1 MTRPRLAAAVLFL
14 VLIGAMAAWGQ
25 GPAAPPTGNSADP
38 FAVPNGTPQ
47 QLIAF
52 IQGLLKQRRP
62 DAATQ
67 AKLRKA
73 VIGAA
78 EKILAGKASNQELL
92 FAAGAKAAMLQDPQE
107 LTAFEKSLNKAGRK
121 PAARAVHARLLVVKL
136 EQATGNAAAFRK
148 LLEEV
153 ADFLR
158 SAPLQQG
165 DSQLAMRAGAI
176 AERTGDDKLAG
187 DTYESMAELL
197 AGQPKLAAVAKQM
210 QGCSRRLRLVGNTMG
225 LEGKTLD
232 GKSLDW
238 EKYRGK
244 VVLVDFW
251 ATWCGPCMA
260 EVKNIKENYQ
270 KYHDKGFEVIGI
282 SLDKISTQQLAEFVK
297 KEAMP
302 WTICRDADSPRH
314 MAEHYG
320 ISGIPNMILVGRDG
334 KVVSLRVRGSSLG
347 PQIEKRF
354 AARPKQPRPP
364 PTNRTPRGDGT
375 SRTRTRPS
383 SANALKRKHEEKRQA
398 NAPKFREWT
407 DATGKFHRTAKFRG
421 MVVGVVK
428 LELEDGSTVSMPLE
442 KLSDEDQEYIRQRQR

>member
-1 MTRPRLAAAVLFL
+1 
-14 VLIGAMAAWGQ
+14 
-25 GPAAPPTGNSADP
+25 
-38 FAVPNGTPQ
+38 
-47 QLIAF
+47 
-52 IQGLLKQRRP
+52 
-62 DAATQ
+62 
-67 AKLRKA
+67 
-73 VIGAA
+73 
-78 EKILAGKASNQELL
+78 
-92 FAAGAKAAMLQDPQE
+92 
-107 LTAFEKSLNKAGRK
+107 
-121 PAARAVHARLLVVKL
+121 
-136 EQATGNAAAFRK
+136 
-148 LLEEV
+148 
-153 ADFLR
+153 
-158 SAPLQQG
+158 LQQG
-165 DSQLAMRAGAI
+165 DAQLALRAGAI

-297 KEAMP
+297 KEAVP

-314 MAEHYG
+314 MAGHYG

-347 PQIEKRF
+347 PQIEKALCG
-354 AARPKQPRPP
+354 AAEVAQTPADKPDAKGGTDVKDQDKAKQR
-364 PTNRTPRGDGT
+364 D
-375 SRTRTRPS
+375 
-383 SANALKRKHEEKRQA
+383 ALKRKHEENRQS

-407 DATGKFHRTAKFRG
+407 DATGKFLRTAKFRG

-428 LELEDGSTVSMPLE
+428 LELEDGSTISIPLE
-442 KLSDEDQEYIRQRQR
+442 KLSDEDQEYIRQRQG